1 MWDHIKYEWVQR
13 MSEAGKISFFGGECY
28 AVGFYQLI
36 DALDEYVRN
45 HDHDLAQDA
54 AAAQTD
60 LAMGTAVAEWLTGAV
75 FCSAE
80 RLFAGQTPVTFA
92 GETLVAG

>member
-1 MWDHIKYEWVQR
+1 MADTK
-13 MSEAGKISFFGGECY
+13 KISFFGSGYY
-28 AVGFYQLI
+28 AAGFRHLI

-54 AAAQTD
+54 AAARTD
-60 LAMGTAVAEWLTGAV
+60 LAVGTAVAEWLAGAV

-80 RLFAGQTPVTFA
+80 RLFAGQTPVSLAGGTFA
-92 GETLVAG
+92 AG